1 MKASV
6 LACRH
11 KYFLITK
18 AETSS
23 RCAIP
28 KSPEHTHPRWTG
40 IADVW
45 CTTATKN
52 TTVYSPFLYS
62 KNALTRILT
71 EKARISSWRSS
82 CCLKVNSERCSVL
95 RRILPLREIR
105 VNAKLK
111 YVKYSKVPREK
122 KKKKKVGSLQEE
134 LRIVL
139 HYFQRIFPL
148 QNIFRT
154 SVPPIKL
161 R

>member
-28 KSPEHTHPRWTG
+28 KSPEHMHPRWTG

-45 CTTATKN
+45 CTTSTKN

-95 RRILPLREIR
+95 CRILPLREIR

-122 KKKKKVGSLQEE
+122 KKKKK
-134 LRIVL
+134 
-139 HYFQRIFPL
+139 
-148 QNIFRT
+148 
-154 SVPPIKL
+154 
-161 R
+161 